1 MTRVLRTWS
10 VVLGSAALVTAAN
23 ASQGAYFSQSWGW
36 VALALVCPVALVLI
50 IGWAKAPG
58 PLAISFA
65 ALLAGLGL
73 WIVISATW
81 SVSSAASI
89 REGERMLVYVALAL
103 VLAFVLRRG
112 DADALARG
120 VFLGVALIASYALA
134 TRLFPDWLETADDPT
149 LPYRLAEPIGY
160 WNALGLLA
168 AMGLLVGLGLAA
180 HGKGMLNPIVGGV
193 ALPILATTLYF
204 TFSRGAWAALA
215 VGIAAMI
222 ALEPRRLRLLWSALV
237 VAPASVVCVAV
248 ASRQDALTTEGAREA
263 DAVAEGHRLAVAVV
277 TLALVSGALALGA
290 TWVSRRIHPP
300 RWARRSVDAALAVL
314 LAAGLFVAVLL
325 AGGPAQ
331 ALGELKDR
339 FDKLPA
345 ALGAKNLNER
355 LFIVSGNGRAESIG
369 VAWDAA
375 RERPVLGHGAG
386 SYEYLWYEQ
395 RPTRLAIRDAHSL
408 YAETLAE
415 LGVVGLA
422 LLCLALLV
430 PVVAAVKARRSRFVP
445 AAAGAYAAWAASS
458 AMDWHWEI
466 VGVSL
471 TALLAGGVALLASE
485 RGRPWPLPDAARW
498 PLLVATIGLTGFAL
512 ISVVG
517 NQALFAGREALARR
531 DWGAAAEHARRAESL
546 LIWSFE
552 PQVVLGDAAARSG
565 DRPAALDAYRNA
577 AAADGRN
584 WAVWLRLA
592 QVARGQERR
601 AAYER
606 VHELNP
612 RERDL
617 PGE

>member
-1 MTRVLRTWS
+1 MTRTFRTWG
-10 VVLGSAALVTAAN
+10 VVLGTAALVAAAN
-23 ASQGAYFSQSWGW
+23 WSQGGYFSQSWGW
-36 VALALVCPVALVLI
+36 IALAFICCVALALIL
-50 IGWAKAPG
+50 GWATAPG
-58 PLAISFA
+58 PLGIAFA
-65 ALLAGLGL
+65 AALAGLGV
-73 WIVISATW
+73 WIVVSATW
-81 SVSSAASI
+81 SVSAAASI
-89 REGERMLVYVALAL
+89 REAERMLVYVALAL
-103 VLAFVLRRG
+103 ALALVLRRG

-120 VFLGVALIASYALA
+120 VFLGVVLIASYALA
-134 TRLFPDWLETADDPT
+134 TRLFPDWLETYDDPT

-160 WNALGLLA
+160 WNSLGLLA
-168 AMGLLVGLGLAA
+168 AMGLLVSLGLVA
-180 HGKGMLNPIVGGV
+180 HGKRMLHVLAGGI
-193 ALPILATTLYF
+193 ALPILAPTLYF

-215 VGIAAMI
+215 VGVAAMVAI
-222 ALEPRRLRLLWSALV
+222 DGRRMRLVWSALV
-237 VAPASVVCVAV
+237 VVPASVASVAV
-248 ASRQDALTTEGAREA
+248 ASRQDALTTEGARLA
-263 DAVAEGHRLAVAVV
+263 DAVAQGHRLAVVVV

-290 TWVSRRIHPP
+290 SWISSRVRVG
-300 RWARRSVDAALAVL
+300 RWALRGFDAGLVASALAGIVAALV
-314 LAAGLFVAVLL
+314 V
-325 AGGPAQ
+325 AGGPSQ
-331 ALGELKDR
+331 ALTELRER
-339 FDKLPA
+339 FDAPVA
-345 ALGAKNLNER
+345 AQGANLNDR
-355 LFIVSGNGRAESIG
+355 LFTVSGNGRAESIR

-375 RERPVLGHGAG
+375 RDRPVLGHGAG

-395 RPTRLAIRDAHSL
+395 RLDQSVIRDAHSL
-408 YAETLAE
+408 YAEMLAE
-415 LGVVGLA
+415 LGIVGLA
-422 LLCLALLV
+422 LLCLALLA
-430 PVVAAVKARRSRFVP
+430 PLGAAVRARHSRFVP
-445 AAAGAYAAWAASS
+445 AATGAYGAWIAHS
-458 AMDWHWEI
+458 AMDWHWEV

-498 PLLVATIGLTGFAL
+498 PLLAATIGLTGFAL